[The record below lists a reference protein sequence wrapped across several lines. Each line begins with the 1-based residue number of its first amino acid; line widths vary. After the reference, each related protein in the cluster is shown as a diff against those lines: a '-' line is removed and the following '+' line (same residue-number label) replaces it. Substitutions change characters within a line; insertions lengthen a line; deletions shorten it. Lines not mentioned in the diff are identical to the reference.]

1 MRAVF
6 KPFFAFCGLVALST
20 ALSADSRLF
29 PVGAGGAGWGENGFL
44 YSDYLQTAAANG
56 REVEFQGSFVLD
68 GRPFLAELGGEL
80 PGRIFEEVESLPLRE
95 WGLGYVFEKRRP
107 AHQRALA
114 ERGWRLA
121 DWLAEETLM
130 AATESS
136 RGGGLIRTLEFDLQ
150 SELGG
155 RRAQVGLNVL
165 GALRE
170 ADDEAIAWQFRGFK
184 SSGGLGGNAGL
195 IYRRAVADNRALAGA
210 NVFVDYETYA
220 DENFWRGSAGA
231 ELRSAW
237 ADVFG
242 NVYRGFSDDVK
253 KDGRTTYTAD
263 GYDVELNVH
272 SPDFSWLTGEV
283 AYYNF
288 EGKAGD
294 KDDDGVR
301 FGVRVNPVSGLELGV
316 EYDSG
321 DNNDDNRK
329 KWSARIRY
337 AVEFG
342 GKFQANYLPG
352 RDSGSDFEPRDWF
365 FAPVEREYTQR
376 IRKSA
381 TVENKYPEFT
391 FAAAALPITVEGSG
405 LDLEI
410 REVSG
415 EAVVMGTINGQV
427 INPPRTLTINTTTNM
442 YPFPVAAA
450 LTGTVKVSHTSGQ
463 TLILV
468 FAQTNTRVTIRS
480 EVEFSSEGNDFFRL
494 IDGNADIQIGS
505 GGSGTVF
512 IAEQYIDEDNNRRFT
527 IPIAPSSSSAP
538 VAALLLT
545 VDNPKITNPNADVDP
560 DTHLPPVKVPN
571 IPNMTVIVAK
581 VTGGVTAALVNVS
594 ELQGSAVLAENSYLV
609 PGNAEMSPIYYRR
622 SGETGAVIVAT
633 LTAAG
638 GVEDGGYQWTTNS
651 GGLLTLVRG
660 NVLEIPTTASPTDD
674 GVDLTVEAVLED
686 GRDMENPANANPDF
700 AEYATK
706 LTLAWTV
713 SYRNIVDLAA
723 NVNVAAKTV
732 YGLTGEG
739 RDRVVAN
746 VNAEGGPRDFSYRK
760 IGGELE
766 VRRNPGGNGAAAEVY
781 IPSNVLPGGN
791 NAMML
796 TAELSQPTPD
806 NSETNTTLFSVTVNY
821 VGFERIGANLTPIA
835 PAVATGQYNFA
846 ITGER
851 GNTDEMSVL
860 NIAGSGGT
868 ESGYAMRLTDGDLS
882 FDPSTG
888 RVYISQGSAPKNTP
902 YFAVIEIDDSGTGA
916 DAAAQDEATPTLT
929 LTVRVQYG
937 EIGVITLGFNDDDNI
952 LTVHGLEG
960 RTLAYRN
967 VATVAANGGFG
978 GVTVFKEGGELNL
991 QGTGNGAEVY
1001 IPAET
1006 TPLPGNG
1013 RELLI
1018 TVSANDSESADN
1030 NITKPVTA
1038 TLSVH
1043 YVEVKSLQATYLRVN
1058 RRGEER
1064 GALGNR
1070 VLTVGMTDRI
1080 DAAFTVAKLMVEGG
1094 VGGYT
1099 YSGQGGALSVN
1110 PQGEVLMAGGTQPGA
1125 NQRFEIVVRVDDA
1138 GDNAEVSPPLLATL
1152 SVHYNTIGIIAAE
1165 VVDVRDNAVPPVIDA
1180 SGGKVYF
1187 LSGGN
1192 ANVEFGSLRIFGGLG
1207 NEFADYDVSME
1218 SASGL
1223 TYSGGILSLAKCGAQ
1238 TPKTIQFKINDKSAF
1253 DPVDTTDEI
1262 TFDFSVVSGGEECVG
1277 AIVPQ
1282 LKDAGGSANADAS
1295 SAVAVYNLA
1304 GESGA
1309 TVAAV
1314 WTATGGGGDKTWR
1327 KTGGNLN
1334 LTPDN
1339 QVQVPQNTRPTG
1351 QNLVLVAVVD
1361 DEDAKGGFLTE
1372 PVTTSVTVNY
1382 AAVPGVELKLNH
1394 PTGHANEGNEITALE
1409 RVYGVA
1415 GSANSG
1421 AFAAIETGGGADGAN
1436 VIADLDAASTSGA
1449 FAKSGDN
1456 VNFSG
1461 SFPAANVQY
1470 RDVVAVVSADDAGA
1484 ANIGLTP
1491 KVEKRATARL
1501 IPVSDVLQAGGNIAP
1516 ENLPNVAAS
1525 SPHPTEASL
1534 TVYVLEATK
1543 QDGNRRIARVGAATT
1558 DNAGRDGV
1566 SRLSVSLATEHST
1579 SGTGLRFEPSGSE
1592 MNVFVEDSAD
1602 ATPAGTTLKL
1612 VLEYNDGGFAPVDKL
1627 TAPLL
1632 KTVNVKYVEVAAFAP
1647 EVRDAAGNAAL
1658 TDPATVYAAEDDS
1671 TEKLAAK
1678 LVKVGGAA
1686 GALRVVSYSPQN
1698 RLEVKPNGDV
1708 FVRAGT
1714 PKGLQPF
1721 VVNVVLD
1728 DAVNEEGYVT
1738 PQVTRQVTVEYLES
1752 TDVLAE
1758 FVPTTGDGY
1767 FVGALNAGL
1776 RTVYLDAAV
1785 SPRVAVDAFR
1795 LNVASGSPP
1804 YTYDSTN
1811 NLDGFTLGDTPN
1823 NRILSLQPT
1832 VADTGKAYATVKV
1845 DDTGGGSALTE
1856 PATAAVTVE
1865 VKLVTAIAAKF
1876 VNPSDDS
1883 EELTGLQVMS
1893 AAAANSASLNIAS
1906 VVASEGVGNFQ
1917 YAKRA
1922 GSSAA
1927 LSVDSSGKVWL
1938 AANYTPNGQNTLT
1951 IVVAVNDSED
1961 GSTLTD
1967 DVLLTLEFVLAETV
1981 QAAAFLLD
1989 NNGSNLPGGSAGAD
2003 LALTEART
2011 IRVKTANYGT
2021 GQVAV
2026 GITAGGGLGA
2036 PYTANETGATG
2047 LSAQNTAV
2055 DGEANY
2061 VLRVAVDDSLAAA
2074 NAPATLALT
2083 AIVNDGNDTNNQT
2096 DGATLEITVVYDKV
2110 DQIAAKFQDTS
2121 NADIVGRLVVVKNDG
2136 AANTPNHVANIVGA
2150 GGTGSGYTYRQVG
2163 TGNLIVNEQGQVLVA
2178 ANVAPAIGLDL
2189 IATVAINDGGNWSH
2203 VSDEEL
2209 KTITVRYSS
2218 KLQIVPT
2225 ITDTR
2230 TGAVPSAISTSGDAP
2245 TIYFSSGGQNAGQVL
2260 ANVSFSGGVEGSS
2273 YNVVASQKIGGLD
2286 YNATNKQL
2294 TMEKCTDP
2302 ADKSIRLVVN
2312 DSPDDDNVS
2321 DPLTLDIAVHSGAA
2335 ECVEPINAQARTIGN
2350 PNGQAIT
2357 EDLTAYALADVTSTA
2372 ASVVATVFIEKGAPD
2387 YTSTKTGALDLS
2399 GSGKSLTV
2407 VIPAGQTPGTGNGKE
2422 LAIDIAINDDVNK
2435 GGFLTDAAEVSVTVN
2450 YIAVQPHGQFT
2461 ADKAGDVLGEVSSGV
2476 LTVRR
2481 VAQSGAFDI
2490 LTNMR
2495 GANTAAERIQ
2505 VVGNY
2510 VGIRLEADLN
2520 NANANKLVMVE
2531 NQPPNGE
2538 VRVITIRVVD
2548 YALTP
2553 NFDLQAQFN
2562 ARPDRLFT
2570 ISVYYYGELEGAA
2583 YDSENTANAVN
2594 ADVDRYVEQGDS
2606 NVAVAVASLSVS
2618 GGAPGYSYNL
2628 VGGLE
2633 LNSDNTTV
2641 QIPASA
2647 NPTRNAGTELT
2658 ARIVID
2664 DNGRTDTA
2672 PLTVDLTANYI
2683 LIDGHSNLVVTPD
2696 GGSSGDLDE
2705 TATYPLIRGA
2715 QSSGPVAALTGADFK
2730 TAVGGAEALSK
2741 VDGDLEFDA
2750 TAKEVRVAGGV
2761 APSGQVLT
2769 VKLRATDGDSS
2780 PQAKA
2785 RNDRDYAVK
2794 VRYLKALSAKALVAE
2809 NGAEINAVRQI
2820 SVAAADAGNVQ
2831 PVAHI
2836 EVDGGAGGNAI
2847 RVDGN
2852 DFVMNGN
2859 ELQIA
2864 AAVTPGVLG
2873 NGNALTA
2880 TVRVNDDETAVGGAA
2895 TPEVVVL
2902 VTANYIT
2909 LPPVT
2914 GSFVNTAGVAV
2925 NAVLDVYGKTGEGA
2939 LTIAATA
2946 KAATGNSGETFTYA
2960 EEGEGPL
2967 EINTGTGEISIPA
2980 SEQPTGQNLIITV
2993 RFEGNGNSVPS
3004 TEILTVRY
3012 VGVSPISSTEDG
3024 FQSVAA
3030 CHPGNQIK
3038 SNAAGSLITVLMATD
3053 EAGDVWNA
3061 GSDCQYQA
3069 SGAIALAGGSGSI
3082 VGAVQ
3087 GNAEGLALITVGN
3100 EHRVSVASGT
3110 HTYTAE
3116 SKTLSIVIA
3125 YNDDGAGSHLT
3136 EDFLRTVYVVF
3147 PGVQKFEAVLENTSG
3162 AGITKPLTV
3171 YVAAAGENVVASLN
3185 VSGGTGGYTYTG
3197 TALESTGAL
3206 AVNNAGKISV
3216 PSTVE
3221 PVVHPGTTFKY
3232 EVAVDD
3238 TGANA
3243 DVTAEQKVILTLQYI
3258 KTSGTLAAA
3267 AVLATPPTANNT
3279 IFYGAKDVALLA
3291 PINVAEIAPSG
3302 GIPNPSYNYE
3312 IVGNSNLGISGTSGN
3327 NIQVQ
3332 LKIGDTPGTGA
3343 AAERAITVK
3352 VTDAGDPDND
3362 VDPGEQMVIV
3372 RVSFVEVLPHGDLTV
3387 KDSDGSGDNL
3397 GTNIVT
3403 VAAAASS
3410 QDIEVSEPDFTI
3422 PERPTGL
3429 NLVVSQESAHG
3440 LRYDNNLN
3448 AVIIPGGTVPE
3459 GQTLSVVVRAS
3470 DGDGEAETDPA
3481 KKAQKAARQD
3491 QLYTIYLRYI
3501 PSIKARVEDSAKTPI
3516 TAPVELTLAAGNH
3529 FVGSVSVSGG
3539 VTNSYTYTPTPA
3551 EVGDTN
3557 LEVDNDGNIKIPS
3570 GVTPVAG
3577 VGLSITV
3584 NIAVNDLASA
3594 DDSGETSAANVQ
3606 IRVKYVLLEPL
3617 VLTVKDLA
3625 GADVGATD
3633 SVGTFYLLEGRTLT
3647 AAVLVATVTASGGI
3661 KDYTYAAEGDGGDLT
3676 FTPNTRA
3683 VHIASGRQAQT
3694 PNTAGATLS
3703 LTLKATDSQTTA
3715 NEKLLTVRAVF
3726 ETVRKHGDLVGTPAT
3741 GVEGALS
3748 LTMTVRRVAADNNAI
3763 DVVSGLNPANVSAED
3778 LSVEG
3783 AAGDLTYDTT
3793 AKKLQIKA
3801 AVAPEG
3807 QTLAVTLKVADA
3819 ASVLDAQDAARPD
3832 RLFTLSVV
3840 YAGMLTAAAIN
3851 TQGNAPI
3858 AAAVNRFV
3866 ALDEG
3871 AVNVATLSVS
3881 GGATPYTYAIAGELE
3896 LHGDNNA
3903 TVRIP
3908 ESATPKAHPGEE
3920 LTARIVI
3927 NDNANRED
3935 TLPLTLLLTVHYIL
3949 GAGHAELTATH
3960 NGTAVANA
3968 ESGTFALVRPTA
3980 ASEALAVLSGVG
3992 FAQGVPNEV
4001 LSTTG
4006 GELEFVNREVRIAA
4020 NANPEGQIL
4029 TLELKATDGE
4039 DSAEARARR
4048 DRLYTVRVR
4057 YVKSL
4062 SAKALDA
4069 TSSGTEIVATRQ
4081 IRVSEAEATEAQFV
4095 AHIQVEGGAGG
4106 NVIEVGGDDFEIVG
4120 TELRIVATVVPGDL
4134 ATGKLLTATV
4144 KVNDNGDAVGGAE
4157 TGEVLI
4163 EVTANYITLPP
4174 VAGGFVEGRDG
4185 NTAVPTSGP
4194 VTVYSAWTPN
4204 PQSPAPATVAATAT
4218 AVVEGRSG
4226 DAFTFHKIGTGGKL
4240 QVDVSSGAVTL
4251 EANRPG
4257 NPNPGNYDLHVI
4269 TVEFRA
4275 LTNAVATRQT
4285 LTVRHQMLK
4294 TIISGNGGM
4303 TSRTQCYPGV
4313 TQHNGNNQATGQG
4326 TQIIVVLPTR
4336 EEGTEYSLPQQC
4348 DHYVNAQ
4355 NNRTAL
4361 DPNRAGFRLVRT
4373 ARDASGL
4380 ELYPF
4385 GGDDYR
4391 VRLAGGTPPT
4401 YTAESQ
4407 TLSIV
4412 IVNTDGGPGGHVVP
4426 EFLQTVYV
4434 VLPGVEKLE
4443 AVLQTPAGSAIT
4455 KPLTVYTGATDSTT
4469 PAKVVA
4475 TVKASGGGGDGYS
4488 YDGTALGG
4496 TALAGLGCQQRQDFR
4511 SGGRC
4516 GGYHAGDEFPVG
4528 GDGERHGRRC
4538 GAAQRN
4544 AAAEGDSDFAIH
4556 QDIGFAGGGVGH

>member
-1 MRAVF
+1 MEKGEIWGVENVDIFSTFDIIFRAKLGFCDIIAASVDQKIATLQRRLWVMRAVF

-195 IYRRAVADNRALAGA
+195 IYRRAVANNRALAGA

-272 SPDFSWLTGEV
+272 SPDLPWLTGEV

-381 TVENKYPEFT
+381 VAEDKYPTFT
-391 FAAAALPITVEGSG
+391 FEADALPLTVEGSG
-405 LDLEI
+405 LTLEI
-410 REVSG
+410 EKPASG
-415 EAVVMGTINGQV
+415 NIATVMRV
-427 INPPRTLTINTTTNM
+427 IDGVASEKSITATAGV
-442 YPFPVAAA
+442 YSFPVAAA
-450 LTGTVKVSHTSGQ
+450 LTGTVTVSHARGQ
-463 TLILV
+463 PMTLV
-468 FAQTNTRVTIRS
+468 FVQTGATVRIGSTVAIS
-480 EVEFSSEGNDFFRL
+480 AGDEYDYFAL
-494 IDGNADIQIGS
+494 IDGEADIQLGGN
-505 GGSGTVF
+505 GGSGTFVAVQF
-512 IAEQYIDEDNNRRFT
+512 LDEDNQRRFT
-527 IPIAPSSSSAP
+527 VTVLPASSSSS
-538 VAALLLT
+538 VSTLGLT
-545 VDNPKITNPNADVDP
+545 VNQPPAGQSADMTKLTMYLPNPKKTPMSVDLV
-560 DTHLPPVKVPN
+560 DIIN
-571 IPNMTVIVAK
+571 K
-581 VTGGVTAALVNVS
+581 VTMNIGQVVNP
-594 ELQGSAVLAENSYLV
+594 QGSVVLAEHSYLV
-609 PGNAEMSPIYYRR
+609 PGNDNTPPEYYRQ
-622 SGETGAVIVAT
+622 SGESGAVIVAT
-633 LTAAG
+633 LSVVNAGSVG
-638 GVEDGGYQWTTNS
+638 GVPVGDTRWSASS
-651 GGLLTLVRG
+651 GGQLNLVRG
-660 NVLEIPTTASPTDD
+660 TVLEIPASETPTKE
-674 GVDLTVEAVLED
+674 GATLTVEAVLMD
-686 GRDMENPANANPDF
+686 GLDNDGNPVA
-700 AEYATK
+700 
-706 LTLAWTV
+706 TLANLAERTSNYTVAFTV
-713 SYRNIVDLAA
+713 SYKTVEDLAA

-739 RDRVVAN
+739 QDRVVAN

-1314 WTATGGGGDKTWR
+1314 WTATGGGGDYTWR

-1491 KVEKRATARL
+1491 NVEKRATARL

-1602 ATPAGTTLKL
+1602 ATPAGTDLKL
-1612 VLEYNDGGFAPVDKL
+1612 VLEYNDGGFAAVDKL

-1647 EVRDAAGNAAL
+1647 KFQTLGNADIADTLTAYFAPGARDEKRVAKLAQEGGADGMRILSQSGGLLLKDNFDVVVRASSTPATGQTLVLRAEIDDAAGKEGSVTPSAVVELTVAYLETQDVQAQFEAVAGNNHFLGAEDSASGVRTLYFKASETRGALDILRINIQGGSENYETNINSPYGLSHFNLKGTGSSRVLELLSSATESVNAL
-1658 TDPATVYAAEDDS
+1658 ATV
-1671 TEKLAAK
+1671 
-1678 LVKVGGAA
+1678 
-1686 GALRVVSYSPQN
+1686 
-1698 RLEVKPNGDV
+1698 
-1708 FVRAGT
+1708 FI
-1714 PKGLQPF
+1714 
-1721 VVNVVLD
+1721 
-1728 DAVNEEGYVT
+1728 
-1738 PQVTRQVTVEYLES
+1738 
-1752 TDVLAE
+1752 TD
-1758 FVPTTGDGY
+1758 TGDGSELSDPITLT
-1767 FVGALNAGL
+1767 A
-1776 RTVYLDAAV
+1776 
-1785 SPRVAVDAFR
+1785 SVA
-1795 LNVASGSPP
+1795 
-1804 YTYDSTN
+1804 
-1811 NLDGFTLGDTPN
+1811 
-1823 NRILSLQPT
+1823 
-1832 VADTGKAYATVKV
+1832 
-1845 DDTGGGSALTE
+1845 
-1856 PATAAVTVE
+1856 

-1876 VNPSDDS
+1876 VNPSDNSD
-1883 EELTGLQVMS
+1883 LTALRVTS
-1893 AAAANSASLNIAS
+1893 AAAANSASLNVAN
-1906 VVASEGVGNFQ
+1906 VVASEGVGKFQ

-2083 AIVNDGNDTNNQT
+2083 AIVNDGNDTGNLT
-2096 DGATLEITVVYDKV
+2096 DGATID
-2110 DQIAAKFQDTS
+2110 DF
-2121 NADIVGRLVVVKNDG
+2121 
-2136 AANTPNHVANIVGA
+2136 
-2150 GGTGSGYTYRQVG
+2150 
-2163 TGNLIVNEQGQVLVA
+2163 
-2178 ANVAPAIGLDL
+2178 
-2189 IATVAINDGGNWSH
+2189 
-2203 VSDEEL
+2203 
-2209 KTITVRYSS
+2209 
-2218 KLQIVPT
+2218 
-2225 ITDTR
+2225 
-2230 TGAVPSAISTSGDAP
+2230 
-2245 TIYFSSGGQNAGQVL
+2245 
-2260 ANVSFSGGVEGSS
+2260 GGV
-2273 YNVVASQKIGGLD
+2273 
-2286 YNATNKQL
+2286 
-2294 TMEKCTDP
+2294 
-2302 ADKSIRLVVN
+2302 
-2312 DSPDDDNVS
+2312 
-2321 DPLTLDIAVHSGAA
+2321 
-2335 ECVEPINAQARTIGN
+2335 
-2350 PNGQAIT
+2350 
-2357 EDLTAYALADVTSTA
+2357 
-2372 ASVVATVFIEKGAPD
+2372 
-2387 YTSTKTGALDLS
+2387 
-2399 GSGKSLTV
+2399 
-2407 VIPAGQTPGTGNGKE
+2407 
-2422 LAIDIAINDDVNK
+2422 
-2435 GGFLTDAAEVSVTVN
+2435 
-2450 YIAVQPHGQFT
+2450 
-2461 ADKAGDVLGEVSSGV
+2461 
-2476 LTVRR
+2476 
-2481 VAQSGAFDI
+2481 
-2490 LTNMR
+2490 
-2495 GANTAAERIQ
+2495 
-2505 VVGNY
+2505 
-2510 VGIRLEADLN
+2510 
-2520 NANANKLVMVE
+2520 
-2531 NQPPNGE
+2531 
-2538 VRVITIRVVD
+2538 
-2548 YALTP
+2548 
-2553 NFDLQAQFN
+2553 
-2562 ARPDRLFT
+2562 
-2570 ISVYYYGELEGAA
+2570 
-2583 YDSENTANAVN
+2583 
-2594 ADVDRYVEQGDS
+2594 
-2606 NVAVAVASLSVS
+2606 
-2618 GGAPGYSYNL
+2618 
-2628 VGGLE
+2628 
-2633 LNSDNTTV
+2633 
-2641 QIPASA
+2641 
-2647 NPTRNAGTELT
+2647 
-2658 ARIVID
+2658 
-2664 DNGRTDTA
+2664 
-2672 PLTVDLTANYI
+2672 
-2683 LIDGHSNLVVTPD
+2683 
-2696 GGSSGDLDE
+2696 
-2705 TATYPLIRGA
+2705 
-2715 QSSGPVAALTGADFK
+2715 
-2730 TAVGGAEALSK
+2730 
-2741 VDGDLEFDA
+2741 
-2750 TAKEVRVAGGV
+2750 
-2761 APSGQVLT
+2761 
-2769 VKLRATDGDSS
+2769 
-2780 PQAKA
+2780 
-2785 RNDRDYAVK
+2785 
-2794 VRYLKALSAKALVAE
+2794 
-2809 NGAEINAVRQI
+2809 
-2820 SVAAADAGNVQ
+2820 
-2831 PVAHI
+2831 
-2836 EVDGGAGGNAI
+2836 
-2847 RVDGN
+2847 
-2852 DFVMNGN
+2852 
-2859 ELQIA
+2859 
-2864 AAVTPGVLG
+2864 
-2873 NGNALTA
+2873 
-2880 TVRVNDDETAVGGAA
+2880 
-2895 TPEVVVL
+2895 
-2902 VTANYIT
+2902 
-2909 LPPVT
+2909 
-2914 GSFVNTAGVAV
+2914 
-2925 NAVLDVYGKTGEGA
+2925 
-2939 LTIAATA
+2939 
-2946 KAATGNSGETFTYA
+2946 
-2960 EEGEGPL
+2960 
-2967 EINTGTGEISIPA
+2967 
-2980 SEQPTGQNLIITV
+2980 
-2993 RFEGNGNSVPS
+2993 
-3004 TEILTVRY
+3004 
-3012 VGVSPISSTEDG
+3012 
-3024 FQSVAA
+3024 
-3030 CHPGNQIK
+3030 
-3038 SNAAGSLITVLMATD
+3038 
-3053 EAGDVWNA
+3053 
-3061 GSDCQYQA
+3061 
-3069 SGAIALAGGSGSI
+3069 
-3082 VGAVQ
+3082 
-3087 GNAEGLALITVGN
+3087 
-3100 EHRVSVASGT
+3100 
-3110 HTYTAE
+3110 
-3116 SKTLSIVIA
+3116 
-3125 YNDDGAGSHLT
+3125 
-3136 EDFLRTVYVVF
+3136 
-3147 PGVQKFEAVLENTSG
+3147 
-3162 AGITKPLTV
+3162 
-3171 YVAAAGENVVASLN
+3171 
-3185 VSGGTGGYTYTG
+3185 
-3197 TALESTGAL
+3197 
-3206 AVNNAGKISV
+3206 
-3216 PSTVE
+3216 
-3221 PVVHPGTTFKY
+3221 
-3232 EVAVDD
+3232 
-3238 TGANA
+3238 
-3243 DVTAEQKVILTLQYI
+3243 
-3258 KTSGTLAAA
+3258 
-3267 AVLATPPTANNT
+3267 
-3279 IFYGAKDVALLA
+3279 
-3291 PINVAEIAPSG
+3291 
-3302 GIPNPSYNYE
+3302 
-3312 IVGNSNLGISGTSGN
+3312 
-3327 NIQVQ
+3327 
-3332 LKIGDTPGTGA
+3332 
-3343 AAERAITVK
+3343 
-3352 VTDAGDPDND
+3352 
-3362 VDPGEQMVIV
+3362 
-3372 RVSFVEVLPHGDLTV
+3372 
-3387 KDSDGSGDNL
+3387 
-3397 GTNIVT
+3397 
-3403 VAAAASS
+3403 
-3410 QDIEVSEPDFTI
+3410 
-3422 PERPTGL
+3422 
-3429 NLVVSQESAHG
+3429 
-3440 LRYDNNLN
+3440 
-3448 AVIIPGGTVPE
+3448 
-3459 GQTLSVVVRAS
+3459 
-3470 DGDGEAETDPA
+3470 
-3481 KKAQKAARQD
+3481 
-3491 QLYTIYLRYI
+3491 
-3501 PSIKARVEDSAKTPI
+3501 
-3516 TAPVELTLAAGNH
+3516 
-3529 FVGSVSVSGG
+3529 
-3539 VTNSYTYTPTPA
+3539 
-3551 EVGDTN
+3551 
-3557 LEVDNDGNIKIPS
+3557 
-3570 GVTPVAG
+3570 
-3577 VGLSITV
+3577 
-3584 NIAVNDLASA
+3584 
-3594 DDSGETSAANVQ
+3594 
-3606 IRVKYVLLEPL
+3606 
-3617 VLTVKDLA
+3617 
-3625 GADVGATD
+3625 
-3633 SVGTFYLLEGRTLT
+3633 
-3647 AAVLVATVTASGGI
+3647 
-3661 KDYTYAAEGDGGDLT
+3661 
-3676 FTPNTRA
+3676 
-3683 VHIASGRQAQT
+3683 
-3694 PNTAGATLS
+3694 
-3703 LTLKATDSQTTA
+3703 
-3715 NEKLLTVRAVF
+3715 
-3726 ETVRKHGDLVGTPAT
+3726 
-3741 GVEGALS
+3741 
-3748 LTMTVRRVAADNNAI
+3748 
-3763 DVVSGLNPANVSAED
+3763 
-3778 LSVEG
+3778 
-3783 AAGDLTYDTT
+3783 
-3793 AKKLQIKA
+3793 
-3801 AVAPEG
+3801 
-3807 QTLAVTLKVADA
+3807 
-3819 ASVLDAQDAARPD
+3819 
-3832 RLFTLSVV
+3832 
-3840 YAGMLTAAAIN
+3840 
-3851 TQGNAPI
+3851 
-3858 AAAVNRFV
+3858 
-3866 ALDEG
+3866 
-3871 AVNVATLSVS
+3871 
-3881 GGATPYTYAIAGELE
+3881 
-3896 LHGDNNA
+3896 
-3903 TVRIP
+3903 
-3908 ESATPKAHPGEE
+3908 
-3920 LTARIVI
+3920 
-3927 NDNANRED
+3927 
-3935 TLPLTLLLTVHYIL
+3935 
-3949 GAGHAELTATH
+3949 
-3960 NGTAVANA
+3960 
-3968 ESGTFALVRPTA
+3968 
-3980 ASEALAVLSGVG
+3980 
-3992 FAQGVPNEV
+3992 
-4001 LSTTG
+4001 
-4006 GELEFVNREVRIAA
+4006 
-4020 NANPEGQIL
+4020 
-4029 TLELKATDGE
+4029 
-4039 DSAEARARR
+4039 
-4048 DRLYTVRVR
+4048 
-4057 YVKSL
+4057 
-4062 SAKALDA
+4062 
-4069 TSSGTEIVATRQ
+4069 
-4081 IRVSEAEATEAQFV
+4081 
-4095 AHIQVEGGAGG
+4095 
-4106 NVIEVGGDDFEIVG
+4106 
-4120 TELRIVATVVPGDL
+4120 
-4134 ATGKLLTATV
+4134 
-4144 KVNDNGDAVGGAE
+4144 
-4157 TGEVLI
+4157 
-4163 EVTANYITLPP
+4163 
-4174 VAGGFVEGRDG
+4174 
-4185 NTAVPTSGP
+4185 
-4194 VTVYSAWTPN
+4194 
-4204 PQSPAPATVAATAT
+4204 
-4218 AVVEGRSG
+4218 
-4226 DAFTFHKIGTGGKL
+4226 
-4240 QVDVSSGAVTL
+4240 
-4251 EANRPG
+4251 
-4257 NPNPGNYDLHVI
+4257 
-4269 TVEFRA
+4269 
-4275 LTNAVATRQT
+4275 
-4285 LTVRHQMLK
+4285 
-4294 TIISGNGGM
+4294 
-4303 TSRTQCYPGV
+4303 
-4313 TQHNGNNQATGQG
+4313 
-4326 TQIIVVLPTR
+4326 
-4336 EEGTEYSLPQQC
+4336 
-4348 DHYVNAQ
+4348 
-4355 NNRTAL
+4355 
-4361 DPNRAGFRLVRT
+4361 
-4373 ARDASGL
+4373 
-4380 ELYPF
+4380 
-4385 GGDDYR
+4385 
-4391 VRLAGGTPPT
+4391 
-4401 YTAESQ
+4401 
-4407 TLSIV
+4407 
-4412 IVNTDGGPGGHVVP
+4412 
-4426 EFLQTVYV
+4426 
-4434 VLPGVEKLE
+4434 
-4443 AVLQTPAGSAIT
+4443 
-4455 KPLTVYTGATDSTT
+4455 
-4469 PAKVVA
+4469 
-4475 TVKASGGGGDGYS
+4475 
-4488 YDGTALGG
+4488 
-4496 TALAGLGCQQRQDFR
+4496 
-4511 SGGRC
+4511 
-4516 GGYHAGDEFPVG
+4516 
-4528 GDGERHGRRC
+4528 
-4538 GAAQRN
+4538 
-4544 AAAEGDSDFAIH
+4544 
-4556 QDIGFAGGGVGH
+4556 

>member
-80 PGRIFEEVESLPLRE
+80 PGRIFDEVESLPLRE

-272 SPDFSWLTGEV
+272 SPDLPWLTGEV

-415 EAVVMGTINGQV
+415 DAVVMGTINGQV
-427 INPPRTLTINTTTNM
+427 IADRTLTINTTTNM

-450 LTGTVKVSHTSGQ
+450 LTGTVTVSHTSGQ

-468 FAQTNTRVTIRS
+468 FARTGATIEIKS
-480 EVEFSSEGNDFFRL
+480 EVAISAGDEYDYFAL
-494 IDGNADIQIGS
+494 IDGEADIQLGGN
-505 GGSGTVF
+505 GGSGTFVAVQF
-512 IAEQYIDEDNNRRFT
+512 LDEDNLRRFT
-527 IPIAPSSSSAP
+527 INVLPASASTL
-538 VAALLLT
+538 VATLGLT
-545 VDNPKITNPNADVDP
+545 VNQPPPNTAPDLTKLTMYLPNPEKAPKDLV
-560 DTHLPPVKVPN
+560 VVS
-571 IPNMTVIVAK
+571 
-581 VTGGVTAALVNVS
+581 VTGGVTAAPVKRT
-594 ELQGSAVLAENSYLV
+594 ELQGRAVLAENSYLV

-638 GVEDGGYQWTTNS
+638 GVEGGGYQWTTNS

-660 NVLEIPTTASPTDD
+660 NVLEIPATASPTDD

-686 GRDMENPANANPDF
+686 GRDNDNLDNADERF
-700 AEYATK
+700 DGFATK

-860 NIAGSGGT
+860 NVAGSGGT

-929 LTVRVQYG
+929 LTVRVLYG

-1262 TFDFSVVSGGEECVG
+1262 TFDFSVVSGGEECIG

-1314 WTATGGGGDKTWR
+1314 WTATGGGGDYTWR

-1516 ENLPNVAAS
+1516 ENLPNVAVS

-1602 ATPAGTTLKL
+1602 ATPAGTDLKL
-1612 VLEYNDGGFAPVDKL
+1612 VLEYNDGGFAAVDKL

-1714 PKGLQPF
+1714 PKGLPPF

-1738 PQVTRQVTVEYLES
+1738 PQVTRQVTVEYLQS

-1758 FVPTTGDGY
+1758 FVPIVADSH

-1785 SPRVAVDAFR
+1785 SPRANVDVFQ
-1795 LNVASGSPP
+1795 LNAQSGTGQ
-1804 YTYDSTN
+1804 YVYDTTGAGFNLQGFALEETGNTN
-1811 NLDGFTLGDTPN
+1811 RKLALLPDIGDG
-1823 NRILSLQPT
+1823 
-1832 VADTGKAYATVKV
+1832 AKAYATVEV
-1845 DDTGGGSALTE
+1845 NDTSTPPAQADLTK

-1876 VNPSDDS
+1876 VNPSDNSD
-1883 EELTGLQVMS
+1883 LTALRVTS
-1893 AAAANSASLNIAS
+1893 AAAANSASLNVAN
-1906 VVASEGVGNFQ
+1906 VVASEGVGKFQ

-1927 LSVDSSGKVWL
+1927 LSVDNSGKVWL

-2083 AIVNDGNDTNNQT
+2083 AIVNDGNDTNNLT

-2121 NADIVGRLVVVKNDG
+2121 NADIVGRL
-2136 AANTPNHVANIVGA
+2136 
-2150 GGTGSGYTYRQVG
+2150 
-2163 TGNLIVNEQGQVLVA
+2163 
-2178 ANVAPAIGLDL
+2178 
-2189 IATVAINDGGNWSH
+2189 W
-2203 VSDEEL
+2203 
-2209 KTITVRYSS
+2209 
-2218 KLQIVPT
+2218 
-2225 ITDTR
+2225 
-2230 TGAVPSAISTSGDAP
+2230 
-2245 TIYFSSGGQNAGQVL
+2245 
-2260 ANVSFSGGVEGSS
+2260 
-2273 YNVVASQKIGGLD
+2273 
-2286 YNATNKQL
+2286 
-2294 TMEKCTDP
+2294 
-2302 ADKSIRLVVN
+2302 
-2312 DSPDDDNVS
+2312 
-2321 DPLTLDIAVHSGAA
+2321 
-2335 ECVEPINAQARTIGN
+2335 
-2350 PNGQAIT
+2350 
-2357 EDLTAYALADVTSTA
+2357 
-2372 ASVVATVFIEKGAPD
+2372 
-2387 YTSTKTGALDLS
+2387 
-2399 GSGKSLTV
+2399 
-2407 VIPAGQTPGTGNGKE
+2407 
-2422 LAIDIAINDDVNK
+2422 
-2435 GGFLTDAAEVSVTVN
+2435 
-2450 YIAVQPHGQFT
+2450 
-2461 ADKAGDVLGEVSSGV
+2461 
-2476 LTVRR
+2476 
-2481 VAQSGAFDI
+2481 
-2490 LTNMR
+2490 
-2495 GANTAAERIQ
+2495 
-2505 VVGNY
+2505 
-2510 VGIRLEADLN
+2510 
-2520 NANANKLVMVE
+2520 
-2531 NQPPNGE
+2531 
-2538 VRVITIRVVD
+2538 
-2548 YALTP
+2548 
-2553 NFDLQAQFN
+2553 
-2562 ARPDRLFT
+2562 
-2570 ISVYYYGELEGAA
+2570 
-2583 YDSENTANAVN
+2583 
-2594 ADVDRYVEQGDS
+2594 
-2606 NVAVAVASLSVS
+2606 
-2618 GGAPGYSYNL
+2618 
-2628 VGGLE
+2628 
-2633 LNSDNTTV
+2633 
-2641 QIPASA
+2641 
-2647 NPTRNAGTELT
+2647 
-2658 ARIVID
+2658 
-2664 DNGRTDTA
+2664 
-2672 PLTVDLTANYI
+2672 
-2683 LIDGHSNLVVTPD
+2683 
-2696 GGSSGDLDE
+2696 
-2705 TATYPLIRGA
+2705 
-2715 QSSGPVAALTGADFK
+2715 
-2730 TAVGGAEALSK
+2730 
-2741 VDGDLEFDA
+2741 
-2750 TAKEVRVAGGV
+2750 
-2761 APSGQVLT
+2761 
-2769 VKLRATDGDSS
+2769 
-2780 PQAKA
+2780 
-2785 RNDRDYAVK
+2785 
-2794 VRYLKALSAKALVAE
+2794 
-2809 NGAEINAVRQI
+2809 
-2820 SVAAADAGNVQ
+2820 
-2831 PVAHI
+2831 
-2836 EVDGGAGGNAI
+2836 
-2847 RVDGN
+2847 
-2852 DFVMNGN
+2852 
-2859 ELQIA
+2859 
-2864 AAVTPGVLG
+2864 
-2873 NGNALTA
+2873 
-2880 TVRVNDDETAVGGAA
+2880 
-2895 TPEVVVL
+2895 
-2902 VTANYIT
+2902 
-2909 LPPVT
+2909 
-2914 GSFVNTAGVAV
+2914 
-2925 NAVLDVYGKTGEGA
+2925 
-2939 LTIAATA
+2939 
-2946 KAATGNSGETFTYA
+2946 
-2960 EEGEGPL
+2960 
-2967 EINTGTGEISIPA
+2967 
-2980 SEQPTGQNLIITV
+2980 
-2993 RFEGNGNSVPS
+2993 
-3004 TEILTVRY
+3004 
-3012 VGVSPISSTEDG
+3012 
-3024 FQSVAA
+3024 
-3030 CHPGNQIK
+3030 
-3038 SNAAGSLITVLMATD
+3038 
-3053 EAGDVWNA
+3053 W
-3061 GSDCQYQA
+3061 
-3069 SGAIALAGGSGSI
+3069 
-3082 VGAVQ
+3082 
-3087 GNAEGLALITVGN
+3087 
-3100 EHRVSVASGT
+3100 
-3110 HTYTAE
+3110 
-3116 SKTLSIVIA
+3116 
-3125 YNDDGAGSHLT
+3125 
-3136 EDFLRTVYVVF
+3136 
-3147 PGVQKFEAVLENTSG
+3147 
-3162 AGITKPLTV
+3162 
-3171 YVAAAGENVVASLN
+3171 
-3185 VSGGTGGYTYTG
+3185 
-3197 TALESTGAL
+3197 
-3206 AVNNAGKISV
+3206 
-3216 PSTVE
+3216 
-3221 PVVHPGTTFKY
+3221 
-3232 EVAVDD
+3232 
-3238 TGANA
+3238 
-3243 DVTAEQKVILTLQYI
+3243 
-3258 KTSGTLAAA
+3258 
-3267 AVLATPPTANNT
+3267 
-3279 IFYGAKDVALLA
+3279 
-3291 PINVAEIAPSG
+3291 
-3302 GIPNPSYNYE
+3302 
-3312 IVGNSNLGISGTSGN
+3312 
-3327 NIQVQ
+3327 
-3332 LKIGDTPGTGA
+3332 
-3343 AAERAITVK
+3343 
-3352 VTDAGDPDND
+3352 
-3362 VDPGEQMVIV
+3362 
-3372 RVSFVEVLPHGDLTV
+3372 
-3387 KDSDGSGDNL
+3387 
-3397 GTNIVT
+3397 
-3403 VAAAASS
+3403 
-3410 QDIEVSEPDFTI
+3410 
-3422 PERPTGL
+3422 
-3429 NLVVSQESAHG
+3429 
-3440 LRYDNNLN
+3440 
-3448 AVIIPGGTVPE
+3448 
-3459 GQTLSVVVRAS
+3459 
-3470 DGDGEAETDPA
+3470 
-3481 KKAQKAARQD
+3481 
-3491 QLYTIYLRYI
+3491 
-3501 PSIKARVEDSAKTPI
+3501 
-3516 TAPVELTLAAGNH
+3516 
-3529 FVGSVSVSGG
+3529 
-3539 VTNSYTYTPTPA
+3539 
-3551 EVGDTN
+3551 
-3557 LEVDNDGNIKIPS
+3557 
-3570 GVTPVAG
+3570 
-3577 VGLSITV
+3577 
-3584 NIAVNDLASA
+3584 
-3594 DDSGETSAANVQ
+3594 
-3606 IRVKYVLLEPL
+3606 
-3617 VLTVKDLA
+3617 
-3625 GADVGATD
+3625 
-3633 SVGTFYLLEGRTLT
+3633 
-3647 AAVLVATVTASGGI
+3647 
-3661 KDYTYAAEGDGGDLT
+3661 
-3676 FTPNTRA
+3676 
-3683 VHIASGRQAQT
+3683 
-3694 PNTAGATLS
+3694 
-3703 LTLKATDSQTTA
+3703 
-3715 NEKLLTVRAVF
+3715 
-3726 ETVRKHGDLVGTPAT
+3726 
-3741 GVEGALS
+3741 
-3748 LTMTVRRVAADNNAI
+3748 
-3763 DVVSGLNPANVSAED
+3763 
-3778 LSVEG
+3778 
-3783 AAGDLTYDTT
+3783 
-3793 AKKLQIKA
+3793 
-3801 AVAPEG
+3801 
-3807 QTLAVTLKVADA
+3807 
-3819 ASVLDAQDAARPD
+3819 
-3832 RLFTLSVV
+3832 
-3840 YAGMLTAAAIN
+3840 
-3851 TQGNAPI
+3851 
-3858 AAAVNRFV
+3858 
-3866 ALDEG
+3866 
-3871 AVNVATLSVS
+3871 
-3881 GGATPYTYAIAGELE
+3881 
-3896 LHGDNNA
+3896 
-3903 TVRIP
+3903 
-3908 ESATPKAHPGEE
+3908 
-3920 LTARIVI
+3920 
-3927 NDNANRED
+3927 
-3935 TLPLTLLLTVHYIL
+3935 
-3949 GAGHAELTATH
+3949 
-3960 NGTAVANA
+3960 
-3968 ESGTFALVRPTA
+3968 
-3980 ASEALAVLSGVG
+3980 
-3992 FAQGVPNEV
+3992 
-4001 LSTTG
+4001 
-4006 GELEFVNREVRIAA
+4006 
-4020 NANPEGQIL
+4020 
-4029 TLELKATDGE
+4029 
-4039 DSAEARARR
+4039 
-4048 DRLYTVRVR
+4048 
-4057 YVKSL
+4057 
-4062 SAKALDA
+4062 
-4069 TSSGTEIVATRQ
+4069 
-4081 IRVSEAEATEAQFV
+4081 
-4095 AHIQVEGGAGG
+4095 
-4106 NVIEVGGDDFEIVG
+4106 
-4120 TELRIVATVVPGDL
+4120 
-4134 ATGKLLTATV
+4134 
-4144 KVNDNGDAVGGAE
+4144 
-4157 TGEVLI
+4157 
-4163 EVTANYITLPP
+4163 
-4174 VAGGFVEGRDG
+4174 
-4185 NTAVPTSGP
+4185 
-4194 VTVYSAWTPN
+4194 
-4204 PQSPAPATVAATAT
+4204 
-4218 AVVEGRSG
+4218 
-4226 DAFTFHKIGTGGKL
+4226 
-4240 QVDVSSGAVTL
+4240 
-4251 EANRPG
+4251 
-4257 NPNPGNYDLHVI
+4257 
-4269 TVEFRA
+4269 
-4275 LTNAVATRQT
+4275 
-4285 LTVRHQMLK
+4285 
-4294 TIISGNGGM
+4294 
-4303 TSRTQCYPGV
+4303 
-4313 TQHNGNNQATGQG
+4313 
-4326 TQIIVVLPTR
+4326 
-4336 EEGTEYSLPQQC
+4336 
-4348 DHYVNAQ
+4348 
-4355 NNRTAL
+4355 
-4361 DPNRAGFRLVRT
+4361 
-4373 ARDASGL
+4373 
-4380 ELYPF
+4380 
-4385 GGDDYR
+4385 
-4391 VRLAGGTPPT
+4391 
-4401 YTAESQ
+4401 
-4407 TLSIV
+4407 
-4412 IVNTDGGPGGHVVP
+4412 
-4426 EFLQTVYV
+4426 
-4434 VLPGVEKLE
+4434 
-4443 AVLQTPAGSAIT
+4443 
-4455 KPLTVYTGATDSTT
+4455 
-4469 PAKVVA
+4469 
-4475 TVKASGGGGDGYS
+4475 
-4488 YDGTALGG
+4488 
-4496 TALAGLGCQQRQDFR
+4496 
-4511 SGGRC
+4511 
-4516 GGYHAGDEFPVG
+4516 
-4528 GDGERHGRRC
+4528 
-4538 GAAQRN
+4538 
-4544 AAAEGDSDFAIH
+4544 
-4556 QDIGFAGGGVGH
+4556 

>member
-195 IYRRAVADNRALAGA
+195 IYRRAVANNRALAGA

-365 FAPVEREYTQR
+365 FAPAEREYSQR
-376 IRKSA
+376 IRKSG
-381 TVENKYPEFT
+381 ERDLPYPIINFSDVGV
-391 FAAAALPITVEGSG
+391 LPIMLRGAGLNLDIMQQSG
-405 LDLEI
+405 RVMVAGD
-410 REVSG
+410 VSG
-415 EAVVMGTINGQV
+415 QSILPIV
-427 INPPRTLTINTTTNM
+427 LTANADNIYSYTVT
-442 YPFPVAAA
+442 AA
-450 LTGTVKVSHTSGQ
+450 LTGQVAVSHQGTKGVLRYDFPRTGVTVMVESDVE
-463 TLILV
+463 ISARDEYDY
-468 FAQTNTRVTIRS
+468 FA
-480 EVEFSSEGNDFFRL
+480 L
-494 IDGNADIQIGS
+494 IDGNADIVLGGNGS
-505 GGSGTVF
+505 SGIFV
-512 IAEQYIDEDNNRRFT
+512 AEQRLTVGYLRRFT
-527 IPIAPSSSSAP
+527 IAILPSSSSAP
-538 VAALLLT
+538 VATLGLT
-545 VDNPKITNPNADVDP
+545 VKQPPAGESADLTKLTLYLPIP
-560 DTHLPPVKVPN
+560 DKTPPEFVEVP
-571 IPNMTVIVAK
+571 VV
-581 VTGGVTAALVNVS
+581 GGVTMSAVSVVNP
-594 ELQGSAVLAENSYLV
+594 QGGVVLAEHSYLV
-609 PGNAEMSPIYYRR
+609 PGNDNTPPEYYRQ
-622 SGETGAVIVAT
+622 SGESGAVIVAT
-633 LTAAG
+633 LSLVNAGSVG
-638 GVEDGGYQWTTNS
+638 GVPVGDTRWSASS
-651 GGLLTLVRG
+651 GGQLNLVRG
-660 NVLEIPTTASPTDD
+660 NVLEIPASETPTKE
-674 GVDLTVEAVLED
+674 GATLTVEAVLMD
-686 GRDMENPANANPDF
+686 GLDNDGNPVA
-700 AEYATK
+700 
-706 LTLAWTV
+706 TLANLAERTSNYTVAFTV
-713 SYRNIVDLAA
+713 SYKTVEDLAA

-739 RDRVVAN
+739 QDRVVAN

-860 NIAGSGGT
+860 NVAGSGGT

-937 EIGVITLGFNDDDNI
+937 EIGVINLGFNDDDNI

-1602 ATPAGTTLKL
+1602 ATPAGTDLKL
-1612 VLEYNDGGFAPVDKL
+1612 VLEYNDGGFAAVDKL

-1714 PKGLQPF
+1714 PKGLPPF

-1738 PQVTRQVTVEYLES
+1738 PQVTRQVTVEYLQS

-1758 FVPTTGDGY
+1758 FVPIVADSH

-1785 SPRVAVDAFR
+1785 SPRANVDVFQ
-1795 LNVASGSPP
+1795 LNAQSGTGQ
-1804 YTYDSTN
+1804 YVYDTTGAGFNLQGFALEETGNTN
-1811 NLDGFTLGDTPN
+1811 RKLALLPDIGDG
-1823 NRILSLQPT
+1823 
-1832 VADTGKAYATVKV
+1832 AKAYATVEV
-1845 DDTGGGSALTE
+1845 NDTSTPPAQADLTK

-1876 VNPSDDS
+1876 VNPSDNSD
-1883 EELTGLQVMS
+1883 LTALRVTS
-1893 AAAANSASLNIAS
+1893 AAAANSASLNVAN
-1906 VVASEGVGNFQ
+1906 VVASEGVGKFQ

-1927 LSVDSSGKVWL
+1927 LSVDNSGKVWL

-2083 AIVNDGNDTNNQT
+2083 AIVNDGNDTGNLT
-2096 DGATLEITVVYDKV
+2096 DGATITISVVYDKV

-2121 NADIVGRLVVVKNDG
+2121 NADIVGRHVVVKNDG

-2230 TGAVPSAISTSGDAP
+2230 TGAVPSAIPTSGDAP

-2335 ECVEPINAQARTIGN
+2335 ECIEPINAQARTIGN

-2357 EDLTAYALADVTSTA
+2357 EDLTAYALADVASTA

-2583 YDSENTANAVN
+2583 YDSENTANAIN

-2715 QSSGPVAALTGADFK
+2715 QSSGPVAALTGVDFK

-2836 EVDGGAGGNAI
+2836 EVDGGTGGGEIA
-2847 RVDGN
+2847 VDGN
-2852 DFVMNGN
+2852 DFVISR
-2859 ELQIA
+2859 E
-2864 AAVTPGVLG
+2864 
-2873 NGNALTA
+2873 
-2880 TVRVNDDETAVGGAA
+2880 RVADCGGRDAGGA
-2895 TPEVVVL
+2895 
-2902 VTANYIT
+2902 
-2909 LPPVT
+2909 
-2914 GSFVNTAGVAV
+2914 
-2925 NAVLDVYGKTGEGA
+2925 GE
-2939 LTIAATA
+2939 
-2946 KAATGNSGETFTYA
+2946 
-2960 EEGEGPL
+2960 
-2967 EINTGTGEISIPA
+2967 
-2980 SEQPTGQNLIITV
+2980 
-2993 RFEGNGNSVPS
+2993 R
-3004 TEILTVRY
+3004 
-3012 VGVSPISSTEDG
+3012 
-3024 FQSVAA
+3024 
-3030 CHPGNQIK
+3030 
-3038 SNAAGSLITVLMATD
+3038 
-3053 EAGDVWNA
+3053 
-3061 GSDCQYQA
+3061 
-3069 SGAIALAGGSGSI
+3069 
-3082 VGAVQ
+3082 
-3087 GNAEGLALITVGN
+3087 
-3100 EHRVSVASGT
+3100 
-3110 HTYTAE
+3110 
-3116 SKTLSIVIA
+3116 
-3125 YNDDGAGSHLT
+3125 
-3136 EDFLRTVYVVF
+3136 
-3147 PGVQKFEAVLENTSG
+3147 
-3162 AGITKPLTV
+3162 
-3171 YVAAAGENVVASLN
+3171 
-3185 VSGGTGGYTYTG
+3185 
-3197 TALESTGAL
+3197 
-3206 AVNNAGKISV
+3206 
-3216 PSTVE
+3216 
-3221 PVVHPGTTFKY
+3221 
-3232 EVAVDD
+3232 
-3238 TGANA
+3238 
-3243 DVTAEQKVILTLQYI
+3243 
-3258 KTSGTLAAA
+3258 
-3267 AVLATPPTANNT
+3267 
-3279 IFYGAKDVALLA
+3279 
-3291 PINVAEIAPSG
+3291 
-3302 GIPNPSYNYE
+3302 
-3312 IVGNSNLGISGTSGN
+3312 
-3327 NIQVQ
+3327 
-3332 LKIGDTPGTGA
+3332 
-3343 AAERAITVK
+3343 ERA
-3352 VTDAGDPDND
+3352 
-3362 VDPGEQMVIV
+3362 
-3372 RVSFVEVLPHGDLTV
+3372 
-3387 KDSDGSGDNL
+3387 
-3397 GTNIVT
+3397 
-3403 VAAAASS
+3403 
-3410 QDIEVSEPDFTI
+3410 
-3422 PERPTGL
+3422 
-3429 NLVVSQESAHG
+3429 
-3440 LRYDNNLN
+3440 
-3448 AVIIPGGTVPE
+3448 
-3459 GQTLSVVVRAS
+3459 
-3470 DGDGEAETDPA
+3470 DGDGE
-3481 KKAQKAARQD
+3481 
-3491 QLYTIYLRYI
+3491 
-3501 PSIKARVEDSAKTPI
+3501 
-3516 TAPVELTLAAGNH
+3516 
-3529 FVGSVSVSGG
+3529 
-3539 VTNSYTYTPTPA
+3539 
-3551 EVGDTN
+3551 
-3557 LEVDNDGNIKIPS
+3557 
-3570 GVTPVAG
+3570 
-3577 VGLSITV
+3577 
-3584 NIAVNDLASA
+3584 
-3594 DDSGETSAANVQ
+3594 
-3606 IRVKYVLLEPL
+3606 
-3617 VLTVKDLA
+3617 
-3625 GADVGATD
+3625 
-3633 SVGTFYLLEGRTLT
+3633 
-3647 AAVLVATVTASGGI
+3647 
-3661 KDYTYAAEGDGGDLT
+3661 
-3676 FTPNTRA
+3676 
-3683 VHIASGRQAQT
+3683 
-3694 PNTAGATLS
+3694 
-3703 LTLKATDSQTTA
+3703 
-3715 NEKLLTVRAVF
+3715 
-3726 ETVRKHGDLVGTPAT
+3726 
-3741 GVEGALS
+3741 
-3748 LTMTVRRVAADNNAI
+3748 
-3763 DVVSGLNPANVSAED
+3763 
-3778 LSVEG
+3778 
-3783 AAGDLTYDTT
+3783 
-3793 AKKLQIKA
+3793 
-3801 AVAPEG
+3801 
-3807 QTLAVTLKVADA
+3807 
-3819 ASVLDAQDAARPD
+3819 
-3832 RLFTLSVV
+3832 
-3840 YAGMLTAAAIN
+3840 
-3851 TQGNAPI
+3851 
-3858 AAAVNRFV
+3858 
-3866 ALDEG
+3866 
-3871 AVNVATLSVS
+3871 
-3881 GGATPYTYAIAGELE
+3881 
-3896 LHGDNNA
+3896 
-3903 TVRIP
+3903 
-3908 ESATPKAHPGEE
+3908 
-3920 LTARIVI
+3920 
-3927 NDNANRED
+3927 
-3935 TLPLTLLLTVHYIL
+3935 
-3949 GAGHAELTATH
+3949 
-3960 NGTAVANA
+3960 
-3968 ESGTFALVRPTA
+3968 
-3980 ASEALAVLSGVG
+3980 SE
-3992 FAQGVPNEV
+3992 
-4001 LSTTG
+4001 
-4006 GELEFVNREVRIAA
+4006 
-4020 NANPEGQIL
+4020 
-4029 TLELKATDGE
+4029 
-4039 DSAEARARR
+4039 
-4048 DRLYTVRVR
+4048 
-4057 YVKSL
+4057 
-4062 SAKALDA
+4062 
-4069 TSSGTEIVATRQ
+4069 
-4081 IRVSEAEATEAQFV
+4081 
-4095 AHIQVEGGAGG
+4095 
-4106 NVIEVGGDDFEIVG
+4106 
-4120 TELRIVATVVPGDL
+4120 
-4134 ATGKLLTATV
+4134 
-4144 KVNDNGDAVGGAE
+4144 
-4157 TGEVLI
+4157 
-4163 EVTANYITLPP
+4163 
-4174 VAGGFVEGRDG
+4174 
-4185 NTAVPTSGP
+4185 
-4194 VTVYSAWTPN
+4194 
-4204 PQSPAPATVAATAT
+4204 
-4218 AVVEGRSG
+4218 
-4226 DAFTFHKIGTGGKL
+4226 
-4240 QVDVSSGAVTL
+4240 
-4251 EANRPG
+4251 
-4257 NPNPGNYDLHVI
+4257 
-4269 TVEFRA
+4269 
-4275 LTNAVATRQT
+4275 
-4285 LTVRHQMLK
+4285 
-4294 TIISGNGGM
+4294 
-4303 TSRTQCYPGV
+4303 
-4313 TQHNGNNQATGQG
+4313 
-4326 TQIIVVLPTR
+4326 
-4336 EEGTEYSLPQQC
+4336 
-4348 DHYVNAQ
+4348 
-4355 NNRTAL
+4355 
-4361 DPNRAGFRLVRT
+4361 
-4373 ARDASGL
+4373 
-4380 ELYPF
+4380 
-4385 GGDDYR
+4385 
-4391 VRLAGGTPPT
+4391 
-4401 YTAESQ
+4401 
-4407 TLSIV
+4407 
-4412 IVNTDGGPGGHVVP
+4412 
-4426 EFLQTVYV
+4426 
-4434 VLPGVEKLE
+4434 
-4443 AVLQTPAGSAIT
+4443 
-4455 KPLTVYTGATDSTT
+4455 
-4469 PAKVVA
+4469 
-4475 TVKASGGGGDGYS
+4475 
-4488 YDGTALGG
+4488 
-4496 TALAGLGCQQRQDFR
+4496 
-4511 SGGRC
+4511 
-4516 GGYHAGDEFPVG
+4516 
-4528 GDGERHGRRC
+4528 
-4538 GAAQRN
+4538 
-4544 AAAEGDSDFAIH
+4544 
-4556 QDIGFAGGGVGH
+4556 